1 MNIGMRKKILKVC
14 CVLLDVILTERFLLG
29 VSIIEVIILQGLLE
43 DMLHFCPIIN
53 FIIEFVL
60 MPIALFIINIAVGVC
75 LLGLQMTLYDK
86 IEDDTF

>member
-14 CVLLDVILTERFLLG
+14 CVLLHVILTERFLLG

-43 DMLHFCPIIN
+43 DMLLFCPIIN

-60 MPIALFIINIAVGVC
+60 MPIALYIINIAVGVC

-86 IEDDTF
+86 IIL